1 MAAMTQNTIVAQTGV
16 WCVAGGF
23 IRTLTRNVARGSC
36 STVVSS
42 RACSFVLEA
51 RWRHMLGVLPS
62 PLWGGVGGGG
72 RAIFRRWHHRHLASP
87 PLPQP
92 AAGLPVS
99 GKFFSDQT
107 PVGRGLVGGGSRT
120 SVFGVSRFALSVR
133 LVRWRVY
140 GTFSI
145 ACGTQ

>member
-72 RAIFRRWHHRHLASP
+72 RAILRSWRHRHLAAPPPPHPSP
-87 PLPQP
+87 SRLRACPLPANFSVTKPRQ
-92 AAGLPVS
+92 AGVWL
-99 GKFFSDQT
+99 GEGAD
-107 PVGRGLVGGGSRT
+107 
-120 SVFGVSRFALSVR
+120 
-133 LVRWRVY
+133 RVCC
-140 GTFSI
+140 
-145 ACGTQ
+145 A